1 MVATRVRSLSVLA
14 LLLLSAVGCGSKG
27 AVSLFARVDN
37 PELSVR
43 SNALTEVLNGSFD
56 LVLELGDHAEKS
68 TTVSFGAVSIVGAA
82 GPIVDR
88 VDAPPDIEFPV
99 TLGAGDSVTAHCQ
112 LTEDQLID
120 SSAELCAG
128 PVRLSVVLT
137 DSLSSGRPTETT
149 SNEFSVSCE

>member
-1 MVATRVRSLSVLA
+1 MLAAQVRSFSLVA
-14 LLLLSAVGCGSKG
+14 LLALSAVGCGSKG

-56 LVLELGDHAEKS
+56 LVLELGDHAEES
-68 TTVSFGAVSIVGAA
+68 TTVKWGSVSILGAS

-88 VDAPPDIEFPV
+88 VDAPPDVEFPLV
-99 TLGAGDSVTAHCQ
+99 LGAGDSVTAHCT

-120 SSAELCAG
+120 SSEDLCAG
-128 PVRLSVVLT
+128 PVRLSVMLS
-137 DSLSSGRPTETT
+137 DSLNSGRPTETT
-149 SNEFSVSCE
+149 SHEFNVTCE